1 MPKFFGSAKS
11 ATLQKTAVSSLATRH
26 SLLAAILL
34 FASRQSLPFFPTC
47 RFADLTIC
55 RKPGSAR
62 ASPSRFPLPRLKFA
76 IWLVL

>member
-1 MPKFFGSAKS
+1 MPKFFGSAKGT
-11 ATLQKTAVSSLATRH
+11 ALQKIAVSPLANRH
-26 SLLAAILL
+26 SLLAAVLP
-34 FASRQSLPFFPTC
+34 FASRHSLPFSPTC